1 MASSSDQR
9 SDSSDR
15 SKSRRR
21 VVIGPQD
28 TSRVRYENVK
38 AASSRT
44 SQRGQR
50 SPEKKSRRPVPGDLA
65 NPGRRVAANRAEER
79 DRRLQVGRRR
89 KRLRVGGVVLLVAA
103 LVAGAIALYRSDLFA
118 VEQID
123 VAGAT
128 RLTQEQV
135 RALAAIQPDAT
146 LLRLPAREIEQ
157 RLERNAWVASAE
169 VSRDYPDTVRIR
181 VVERTPA
188 ALVDAGGST
197 LWEIDSSGVWLAPR
211 SADATSSLVLIRDVP
226 GLDPVAGRRT
236 GSEALQNAL
245 EIAQRLDPYMRSV
258 VRTVVAPAIDKTAL
272 ITTDDVEV
280 FVGSSEDIARKQE
293 VARKILAQQAGKVV
307 YINVRSVDRPTWRGL
322 DSK

>member
-1 MASSSDQR
+1 MASNSDQR

-44 SQRGQR
+44 SQKGQR
-50 SPEKKSRRPVPGDLA
+50 SPERKSRRPVPGDLA

-157 RLERNAWVASAE
+157 RLERSAWVASAE

-280 FVGSSEDIARKQE
+280 FVGSSEDIARTQE